1 MCPSSSSTWWV
12 RRRCAGT
19 SSRPSQSSTRPRP
32 TTPMT
37 TICRSRAWK
46 SPTSASSARDETVRR
61 QGRDGMDGRSRH
73 HAQRLAPVKGGS
85 RMFQTEVEFTLP
97 LGYVDTGGTLH
108 RAGVMRRATAADEI
122 LPLRDQRVQANPA
135 YLVVI
140 LLSRVITHL
149 EGVEEITPRTIE
161 GLFATDLA
169 YLQNLYNQLNGHT
182 GAAEGESVRCPQ
194 CQ

>member
-1 MCPSSSSTWWV
+1 
-12 RRRCAGT
+12 
-19 SSRPSQSSTRPRP
+19 
-32 TTPMT
+32 
-37 TICRSRAWK
+37 
-46 SPTSASSARDETVRR
+46 
-61 QGRDGMDGRSRH
+61 
-73 HAQRLAPVKGGS
+73 
-85 RMFQTEVEFTLP
+85 MFQTEVEFTLP

-169 YLQNLYNQLNGHT
+169 YLQNLYNQLNGPT

-194 CQ
+194 CQHRFVPEPTYETGSNGLGGSLATPSISS